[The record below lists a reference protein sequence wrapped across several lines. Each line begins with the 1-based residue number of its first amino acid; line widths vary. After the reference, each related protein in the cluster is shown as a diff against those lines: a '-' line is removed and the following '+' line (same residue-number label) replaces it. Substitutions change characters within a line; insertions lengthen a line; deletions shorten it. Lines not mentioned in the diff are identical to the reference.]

1 MRSVFVILSRPSS
14 PENIG
19 LVARGMKNT
28 GFYELRLI
36 LGTPINPNSYITA
49 VHAEEIL
56 DNSGVY
62 PDISAAVTDLDVVF
76 AATARHRKN
85 YTSLSLKQAVRK
97 MLKFSP
103 KSRIGLLFGNERTGL
118 TSEELNHAN
127 FLFAIPQATSQ
138 PSYNLSSAVLLTL
151 FSIYNTAGANKMQTA
166 LKKPLPR
173 REQEECIRL
182 ILQKLEEKKFIN
194 PGNKA
199 HVISMVHDLFGRMA
213 ITAKDR
219 DLLLAIF
226 SKGPDRHGLSQ

>member
-28 GFYELRLI
+28 GFNELRLI
-36 LGTPINPNSYITA
+36 LDTPIDPNSYITA

-62 PDISAAVTDLDVVF
+62 PDISTAVTDMDVVF
-76 AATARHRKN
+76 AAVARHRKN

-97 MLKFSP
+97 MLKFP
-103 KSRIGLLFGNERTGL
+103 PESRIGILFGNERTGL
-118 TSEELNHAN
+118 TSEELCKSN

-138 PSYNLSSAVLLTL
+138 PSYNLASAVLITL
-151 FSIYNTAGANKMQTA
+151 FSIYNTAVANKMQTV

-199 HVISMVHDLFGRMA
+199 HVTSMVHDLFGRMA

-226 SKGPDRHGLSQ
+226 SKGPDRNGSSQ

>member
-1 MRSVFVILSRPSS
+1 MSSFFVLLSRPTS
-14 PENIG
+14 PDNIG

-28 GFYELRLI
+28 GLKELRIISDSPL
-36 LGTPINPNSYITA
+36 NPNSYITA

-62 PDISAAVTDLDVVF
+62 PDISTAVTDMDVVF

-85 YTSLSLKQAVRK
+85 YTSLSLKQALRK
-97 MLKFSP
+97 MLKFSQE
-103 KSRIGLLFGNERTGL
+103 SRIGLLFGNERTGL
-118 TSEELNHAN
+118 TSEELNHSN
-127 FLFAIPQATSQ
+127 FLFTIPQATSQ
-138 PSYNLSSAVLLTL
+138 PSYNLASAVLLTL
-151 FSIYNTAGANKMQTA
+151 FSIYSTAGANKMRAT

-194 PGNKA
+194 PGNKV
-199 HVISMVHDLFGRMA
+199 HVTSLVHDLFGRMA

-226 SKGPDRHGLSQ
+226 SKGADRNGHG

>member
-1 MRSVFVILSRPSS
+1 MRSFFVILSRPSS

-28 GFYELRLI
+28 GFKELRIISDSSL
-36 LGTPINPNSYITA
+36 NPNSYITA

-56 DNSGVY
+56 DNSGIY
-62 PDISAAVTDLDVVF
+62 SDISTAVTDLDVVF
-76 AATARHRKN
+76 AAAARHRKN
-85 YTSLSLKQAVRK
+85 YPTLSLKETVRK

-103 KSRIGLLFGNERTGL
+103 ESRIGLLFGNERTGL
-118 TSEELNHAN
+118 TSEELNHSN

-138 PSYNLSSAVLLTL
+138 PSYNLASAVMLTL
-151 FSIYNTAGANKMQTA
+151 FSIFSTAGANKMQVA

>member
-1 MRSVFVILSRPSS
+1 
-14 PENIG
+14 
-19 LVARGMKNT
+19 MKNT
-28 GFYELRLI
+28 GFNELRLI
-36 LGTPINPNSYITA
+36 LGTPIDPNSYITA

-62 PDISAAVTDLDVVF
+62 PDISTAVTDMDVVF

-103 KSRIGLLFGNERTGL
+103 ESRIGILFGNERTGL
-118 TSEELNHAN
+118 TSEELYHSN

-138 PSYNLSSAVLLTL
+138 PSYNLASAVLITL
-151 FSIYNTAGANKMQTA
+151 FSIYSTAGANKMQA
-166 LKKPLPR
+166 AQKKPLPR
-173 REQEECIRL
+173 WEQEECIRL

-194 PGNKA
+194 PGNNA
-199 HVISMVHDLFGRMA
+199 HVTSMVHDLFGRMA

-226 SKGPDRHGLSQ
+226 SKGPDRNGSSQ